1 MNVVCTDAERQI
13 TYPRLYAYFCCHG
26 RKSTKITRLNARV
39 WFVSACV
46 CVGSQTPYI
55 YICVC
60 ALGASIHFANNFS
73 HMGLTAF
80 CSICLVVV
88 PDSITEVW
96 VIWVGRYRCVW
107 ISLLCK
113 SKKQIN
119 KQAPKHTATATKTTS
134 RLSITAVL
142 KIFTYTSVRVRIYGW
157 QMAPTAW

>member
-1 MNVVCTDAERQI
+1 MLFALTLRQI
-13 TYPRLYAYFCCHG
+13 TYPRLYAYFCCYG

-55 YICVC
+55 YVC

-88 PDSITEVW
+88 GNLSRSIQM
-96 VIWVGRYRCVW
+96 CVD
-107 ISLLCK
+107 ISTLQK
-113 SKKQIN
+113 KKTKQIN
-119 KQAPKHTATATKTTS
+119 KQAPNHTATATKTTS

-142 KIFTYTSVRVRIYGW
+142 KIFTYTSVRVRIHGW
-157 QMAPTAW
+157 QMAPTA